1 MSHRVIRYWRG
12 RAIWVICVAVL
23 VMPAPLAAQQGARLN
38 YVNADLGDVIRSL
51 AAILGVN
58 VLLTEDV
65 PTKRVTYTTQ
75 RTVPT
80 DQVGAVL
87 EAILE
92 SQGLVLVQRGP
103 VGEVM
108 PQANAPRTGPVAFGK
123 ELPRP
128 PPLGLITQIVP
139 LEFIRAEEG
148 LDMLTQVAGPLA
160 HIDLVPRS
168 NAVLI
173 TDLSSN
179 VARYLELLRGL
190 DVRSDG
196 EAGLRTF
203 VVRLKHANAGEL
215 ALTLAQIFG
224 ASVPATLPERARVR
238 ALEDRS
244 LSRTLEGFR
253 ERELQALDMRRATP
267 IPLAVQPSA
276 DTTSEASAA
285 RGAVSLTTIVPEP
298 ATNSLVLRTSPPNF
312 LLLKETIDALDV
324 RPAQVLLEV
333 HIAEITLDRANEFGI
348 NWSIFSEGSD
358 ADVTARFGLPAFS
371 DSALAGVG
379 DGLLRLVRLNTVD
392 VRAVLRALASQTDV
406 RVLSNPRI
414 LALNNEQARIL
425 VGSQV
430 PFNQSTRT
438 GLDVVVDRVVQYRDV
453 GTQLTV
459 LPTINDDGYVT
470 FRILQEVSNLTNQT
484 LEAALDA
491 PIITSREAETS
502 AIVRNGQTI
511 VIGGL
516 IDRTSSVIER
526 GIPLLKD
533 IPILGFLFKSRS
545 TQRFTTEL
553 AIFLTPYVVYTDEEA
568 QELFERERAR
578 IEPLL
583 DDSERPAADTL
594 PAAIPSPQP
603 RLVPTPSP

>member
-1 MSHRVIRYWRG
+1 MRHPTTRRRWSVWATWTCCI
-12 RAIWVICVAVL
+12 AAL
-23 VMPAPLAAQQGARLN
+23 VVPRPIAAQGARLN

-65 PTKRVTYTTQ
+65 PSKRVTYTTE
-75 RTVPT
+75 RTVPP

-108 PQANAPRTGPVAFGK
+108 PKDQAPRTGPVTFGK
-123 ELPRP
+123 ELAQP

-139 LEFIRAEEG
+139 LDFIKAEEG
-148 LDMLTQVAGPLA
+148 RDMLAQVAGPLA

-173 TDLSSN
+173 TDMASN

-215 ALTLAQIFG
+215 ASTLAQIFG
-224 ASVPATLPERARVR
+224 ASVPAELPERARVR

-244 LSRTLEGFR
+244 LSNSLEGFR
-253 ERELQALDMRRATP
+253 GRELQALEMRRATP
-267 IPLAVQPSA
+267 IPLAIQPTV
-276 DTTSEASAA
+276 DTAGGGEAAT
-285 RGAVSLTTIVPEP
+285 GPVSQTTIVPEP

-312 LLLKETIDALDV
+312 RLIKETIDALDV

-333 HIAEITLDRANEFGI
+333 HIAEIQLDGAKQFGI
-348 NWSIFSEGSD
+348 NWSVFSEGSD
-358 ADVTARFGLPAFS
+358 ADVTARFGLPVFT
-371 DSALAGVG
+371 DSALAGVQ
-379 DGLLRLVRLNTVD
+379 DGLLRVVRLNSVD
-392 VRAVLRALASQTDV
+392 VRAVLRALASETGV

-459 LPTINDDGYVT
+459 IPTINDDGYVT

-484 LEAALDA
+484 LAAALDA
-491 PIITSREAETS
+491 PIITTREAETS

-516 IDRTSSVIER
+516 IDRTTSEVER

-533 IPILGFLFKSRS
+533 IPILGWLFKSWS
-545 TQRFTTEL
+545 LQEFATEL
-553 AIFLTPYVVYTDEEA
+553 AIFITPYVVYTDEEA
-568 QELFERERAR
+568 AALSERERAR
-578 IEPLL
+578 INRLL
-583 DDSERPAADTL
+583 QDGDKDFLPPVDTTAQMA
-594 PAAIPSPQP
+594 PNP
-603 RLVPTPSP
+603 